1 MNINESPKEFRLK
14 SGSKILNYINRFS
27 VTEKTV
33 FGIFVIIACFTTLL
47 MIINISDHFMV
58 EVPAKGGEI
67 REGVVGLPHMINP
80 VLAITD
86 IDRDIS
92 SLVYSG
98 LMKYDGDK
106 LVTDLAESYKISEDG
121 LKYNFILKEGIYF
134 HDGIALTTED
144 VAFTIN
150 KIQNIAL
157 KSPRRVDWNNIS
169 VNIISPKEIQ
179 FVLKQPYSPFITNTT
194 IGIIPK
200 HIWNNLNDDQFVF
213 SQYNIEPIGS
223 GPFKVKSIIRD
234 NDGIPKEYKISAF
247 KDYYGNKNYLDSI
260 TFVFFADNDKSVASL
275 ENGMIDSL
283 ASVSASEA
291 EKLKK
296 LEHLSVLS
304 TPLPRIFGIF
314 FNQNNNPVLTDKN
327 VRKALSIAINR
338 DEIIDSA
345 LDGYAESIYGP
356 LPTEMIGTSNEN
368 EKQDLELARTILEKS
383 GWTKNSSTGI
393 YEKKGPKSTLQI
405 LSIDLATSD
414 TPDLKQTAEIIK
426 KAWTAIGVKV
436 EIKIF
441 ESGELYQNI
450 IRPRKYDTLLFGQLI
465 GKDRDIFA
473 FWHSSQRNS
482 PGLNVSMYT
491 NSKADSILETIRTTE
506 DEQIRKTKYIELNS
520 IIKNDIPAIFLY
532 SPDFIYVLPKQL
544 KNNRD
549 NFKLKNITVP
559 SDRWNSINN
568 WHINTE
574 KVWKIF
580 AK

>member
-1 MNINESPKEFRLK
+1 
-14 SGSKILNYINRFS
+14 
-27 VTEKTV
+27 
-33 FGIFVIIACFTTLL
+33 
-47 MIINISDHFMV
+47 MV
-58 EVPAKGGEI
+58 EVPAKGGDI

-92 SLVYSG
+92 SLIYSG
-98 LMKYDGDK
+98 LMKYDGDE

-121 LKYNFILKEGIYF
+121 LKYNFILKTDIFF
-134 HDGIALTTED
+134 HDGKALTTED
-144 VAFTIN
+144 IAFTIG
-150 KIQNIAL
+150 KIQNVAI
-157 KSPRRVDWNNIS
+157 KSPRRVDWNNIT
-169 VNIISPKEIQ
+169 VNIISPREIQ

-194 IGIIPK
+194 IGILPK
-200 HIWNNLNDDQFVF
+200 HIWNELSDDQFVF

-234 NDGIPKEYKISAF
+234 NDGIPKEYKITAF
-247 KDYYGNKNYLDSI
+247 KDYYSKKGFLDSI
-260 TFVFFADNDKSVASL
+260 TFVFFADNDKSFESL
-275 ENGMIDSL
+275 KTGMIDNL
-283 ASVSASEA
+283 ASISASQA
-291 EKLKK
+291 EELKK
-296 LEHLSVLS
+296 LDSLSVLS

-327 VRKALSIAINR
+327 VRKALSIAIDRNQ
-338 DEIIDSA
+338 IINSA
-345 LDGYAESIYGP
+345 LNGYGEPIYGP
-356 LPTEMIGTSNEN
+356 MPIEMIGQVNEP
-368 EKQDLELARTILEKS
+368 EAQDLALSRTILEKS
-383 GWTKNSSTGI
+383 GWTKNPSTGI

-405 LSIDLATSD
+405 LSIDLATAD
-414 TPDLKQTAEIIK
+414 TPDLKQTAEIVK
-426 KAWTAIGVKV
+426 NAWTSIGVKV
-436 EIKIF
+436 NIKIF

-491 NSKADSILETIRTTE
+491 NSKADGILETIRTTE